1 MPTIVLTDIGAFG
14 QAGDSLAVSS
24 YRFSVLIGI

>member
-1 MPTIVLTDIGAFG
+1 MPATVLTDIGPVG

-24 YRFSVLIGI
+24 HRFSVLVGI